1 MASGDQTPRILTDT
15 VSRAIKA
22 RRGELGLSQE
32 DLALLCGL
40 HRNTLGKIE
49 RGEAQPNILV
59 LSALLIS
66 LGSTGVKVEEDGW
79 DPLLYAPTSGIDA
92 RSHFRAMRAP
102 GVIADI
108 GRAIRAARRNEGISL
123 EKLAAAADLHTNTL
137 WSLESGLV
145 VPSSA
150 TVHRVYRG
158 LGVRNVTL
166 GEVGLVLN

>member
-22 RRGELGLSQE
+22 RRGEFGLSQE
-32 DLALLCGL
+32 D
-40 HRNTLGKIE
+40 
-49 RGEAQPNILV
+49 LV

-79 DPLLYAPTSGIDA
+79 DPLYAPTSGIDA

-108 GRAIRAARRNEGISL
+108 GRAIRAVRRNEGISL

>member
-1 MASGDQTPRILTDT
+1 MAPSEQGPRILSDT

-59 LSALLIS
+59 LSVLLIS
-66 LGSTGVKVEEDGW
+66 LGSTGVKVEEGGW
-79 DPLLYAPTSGIDA
+79 DPLYAPTSGIDA
-92 RSHFRAMRAP
+92 RSHFQAMRAP

-108 GRAIRAARRNEGISL
+108 GRAIRAARRTEGISL

-166 GEVGLVLN
+166 GEEGLVFN